1 MVQVHFSGNHS
12 AELNRIKVDKVHHII
27 QVDVVQLYYARVCF
41 RLTNLSVGSQE
52 LLLML
57 EEEMI
62 DAYRTVV
69 DSDFRRM
76 HVPHRI
82 VQDYRAGLQIYL
94 RQQLS
99 FSLRLLESSLSFQV
113 SAESRRSIVAPV

>member
-1 MVQVHFSGNHS
+1 
-12 AELNRIKVDKVHHII
+12 
-27 QVDVVQLYYARVCF
+27 
-41 RLTNLSVGSQE
+41 
-52 LLLML
+52 ML

-62 DAYRTVV
+62 YAHRTVV

-76 HVPHRI
+76 HVPYRI
-82 VQDYRAGLQIYL
+82 VQNNGAGLQIYL

-113 SAESRRSIVAPV
+113 SAESRSSIVAPV